1 MPCGVKQQLDR
12 GHSRGSVVV
21 SKREK
26 WEVFAAWST
35 RIVRNEVMF
44 KVQEEGSPVAPLL
57 KSVCISVK
65 F

>member
-1 MPCGVKQQLDR
+1 MGLL
-12 GHSRGSVVV
+12 VV

-26 WEVFAAWST
+26 WEVFAVWST
-35 RIVRNEVMF
+35 RIVRNEVML